1 MSGSDARAPG
11 ASDDLALRTAGEV
24 VAGYRTRAFDPVD
37 VLDAVLARVD
47 RLEPRLNAFYR
58 LAPAEART
66 AAIASARR
74 WAADAPAGPLDG
86 VPITIKENVATAGT
100 PQPSGTA
107 AWDDAGPAAT
117 DGPIARLLAAGG
129 AVRFGTTVMP
139 DFGMLSSG
147 VSSLHGITRSP
158 WNPAWTVGGSSGGAG
173 AAAAASLGP
182 VHSGSDIGGSVRLP
196 ASWLGLVGHKPT
208 HGLVPVDPPYPWRCI
223 GPLAR
228 TVDDAS
234 RFLEVA
240 TGTDARDHTQV
251 PVALPWARVRDRP
264 REHVRGLRVAWHL
277 DAGWGAAVAPEVA
290 AVVRGVVGRFADA
303 GAEVDE
309 IAPFASPEMLDGLDL
324 FLRARSLLDL
334 ERMPPERRARVLPFI
349 LDWTEGARG
358 ADGLAVLDAF
368 QQVQA
373 LRAATVAATLP
384 YDVVVSPVSPDA
396 AFPAEWPMPSNDPD
410 TSLHHIGFTAPYN
423 VSDQPAVSVN
433 AGFTADGRP
442 VGVQLA
448 GRRFDDVELLRAARW
463 FERARGASATPDWA
477 SVG

>member
-1 MSGSDARAPG
+1 MTVSDERPIG
-11 ASDDLALRTAGEV
+11 ASDDLALRTATEL
-24 VAGYRTRAFDPVD
+24 VAGYAAHEFNPVD

-58 LAPAEART
+58 LVPEQAR
-66 AAIASARR
+66 AAAAASARR

-107 AWDDAGPAAT
+107 AWADAPPATA
-117 DGPIARLLAAGG
+117 DGPIARLLAESG

-147 VSSLHGITRSP
+147 VSGLHGITRSP

-182 VHSGSDIGGSVRLP
+182 LHSGSDIGGSVRLP

-234 RFLEVA
+234 LFLEVA
-240 TGTDARDHTQV
+240 TGADARDHTQV
-251 PVALPWARVRDRP
+251 PVSLDWDLVRNSP
-264 REHVRGLRVAWHL
+264 REDMRGLRIAWHL
-277 DAGWGAAVAPEVA
+277 DAGWGATVDPEVA
-290 AVVRGVVGRFADA
+290 AVVRGAVDRFADA
-303 GAEVDE
+303 GADVTE
-309 IAPFASPEMLDGLDL
+309 IAPFATPEMLDGLDL

-334 ERMPPERRARVLPFI
+334 ERMPPERRERVLPFI

-358 ADGLAVLDAF
+358 AEGLAVLDAF

-373 LRAATVAATLP
+373 LRARTVAATLP
-384 YDVVVSPVSPDA
+384 YDVVVSPVSPGA
-396 AFPAEWPMPSNDPD
+396 AFPAEWPMPSNDPA

-423 VSDQPAVSVN
+423 VSDQPAVSLN

-448 GRRFDDVELLRAARW
+448 GQRFDDVVLLRVARW
-463 FERARGASATPDWA
+463 FEGARGSAATPDWA
-477 SVG
+477 SIG